1 VTGVLFHDQVVSAV
15 VEAVDQFETVRDSI
29 TPAARRMNAN
39 RFSTQ
44 SFKTGLLDAVDGAI
58 RKNGVARFADFEV
71 RGAAGSA
78 WLMTCPSEF
87 T

>member
-1 VTGVLFHDQVVSAV
+1 
-15 VEAVDQFETVRDSI
+15 
-29 TPAARRMNAN
+29 M
-39 RFSTQ
+39 
-44 SFKTGLLDAVDGAI
+44 

-87 T
+87 TKAIF